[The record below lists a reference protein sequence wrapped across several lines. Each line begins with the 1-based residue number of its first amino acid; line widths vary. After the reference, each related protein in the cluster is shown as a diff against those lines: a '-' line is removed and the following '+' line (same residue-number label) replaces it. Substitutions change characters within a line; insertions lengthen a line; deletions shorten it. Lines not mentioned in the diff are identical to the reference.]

1 MSPSGVHARDGLKI
15 GLSIAFS
22 EAFQRDIDVSRG
34 QGAVYQQRP
43 LRPCPEFCEVGGE
56 PSPGVAANEGKF
68 KTQWKTVSFGL
79 TVQGF

>member
-43 LRPCPEFCEVGGE
+43 LDHVQNFARSVGSE
-56 PSPGVAANEGKF
+56 AGVAANEGKF
-68 KTQWKTVSFGL
+68 KPNGKPFLSG
-79 TVQGF
+79 